1 MFRAEALLGDQ
12 HDAAG
17 DLSLSYSASSGHT
30 VHRIVRAYDTH
41 VSTHADREAH
51 PMAEGTTPY
60 SCWAGE
66 QCWLCGEWRP
76 VRCGNSV
83 CGCVW
88 RNSDAHACGFRQ
100 MWFEYRAPVS
110 GPMAQRVMLMLE
122 FDNWQGDPMDCNDGV
137 FRLARMV
144 PKRTFQ
150 FLFDVDGVKRAAM
163 DELYARTVPFAA
175 NAVGNTFDG
184 VSRAIGTDDELR

>member
-76 VRCGNSV
+76 VRCGWL
-83 CGCVW
+83 CVAEP
-88 RNSDAHACGFRQ
+88 RCS
-100 MWFEYRAPVS
+100 
-110 GPMAQRVMLMLE
+110 RV
-122 FDNWQGDPMDCNDGV
+122 
-137 FRLARMV
+137 RL
-144 PKRTFQ
+144 PP
-150 FLFDVDGVKRAAM
+150 DVV
-163 DELYARTVPFAA
+163 
-175 NAVGNTFDG
+175 
-184 VSRAIGTDDELR
+184 